1 MSGLLINKVAFGK
14 YDTVTFVCISFGE
27 VKIEPGGNDGSSMT
41 WCSNQ
46 SDGCPMLNFPL
57 GPVKVENCV
66 CADAFAI
73 AHIDANNTEVIEI
86 VNGICFFIY

>member
-1 MSGLLINKVAFGK
+1 MSGLLNNKVAFGK

-27 VKIEPGGNDGSSMT
+27 VKIKTNNDGGRTT
-41 WCSNQ
+41 WRSNQ

-66 CADAFAI
+66 CADAVGI
-73 AHIDANNTEVIEI
+73 AHIDADSIAAIEI
-86 VNGICFFIY
+86 VNRICFFIY